1 MAPFGTRPGTDVDV
15 PWPIGQRTRR
25 GEKPHKSADFRLGHR
40 RRNYARVVSDVDKYD
55 NPTPKTWT
63 TRYRISMAIGTGFLT
78 ALCFWLL
85 FTGGTTEKSIGGV
98 GLAALVFWV
107 FVFRTLYRRGY

>member
-1 MAPFGTRPGTDVDV
+1 
-15 PWPIGQRTRR
+15 
-25 GEKPHKSADFRLGHR
+25 
-40 RRNYARVVSDVDKYD
+40 VSDVDEYD

-63 TRYRISMAIGTGFLT
+63 TRYRIPMAIGTGFLT